1 MAPEVVRPP
10 NFLEGVLLWTKPVS
24 DDQGKQMRR
33 TPSGDIG
40 LGRGAPMNS
49 VTTPIEPR
57 YAPSARMDEEL
68 THTFEKI
75 KSVDEEIARA
85 SEQLAR
91 LERDAVRNRPRRGGT
106 ALRGF
111 VGLGLAAG
119 IGVAAFVS
127 QSSHGDT
134 VRQMIAGW
142 APLHAATSS
151 QLQAEPAR
159 EAGPPREAETSP
171 TAQLAEASP
180 QPASAAESIPEAV
193 APTGSTL
200 PPELTELLQKLASDL
215 ANVQQGIDQLKA
227 SQAQLTAN
235 QEQMSLDSLRLAD
248 ELKAGQEQMARLVA
262 KMPGDKASENKTP
275 DNKMPEIAGKTT
287 DRSNAGQ
294 KTSAAPV
301 PAPRPAAAQTRK
313 PAPAT
318 SSPHAA
324 ARRPAPVQLQSA
336 RQ

>member
-1 MAPEVVRPP
+1 
-10 NFLEGVLLWTKPVS
+10 
-24 DDQGKQMRR
+24 
-33 TPSGDIG
+33 
-40 LGRGAPMNS
+40 MNS

-57 YAPSARMDEEL
+57 NALSARMDAEL
-68 THTFEKI
+68 TQAFEKI
-75 KSVDEEIARA
+75 KSVDDEIARA
-85 SEQLAR
+85 NEQLAR
-91 LERDAVRNRPRRGGT
+91 LERDAVRSRPRRGGT
-106 ALRGF
+106 ALRGLA
-111 VGLGLAAG
+111 GLGLAAG
-119 IGVAAFVS
+119 IGIAAFVS
-127 QSSHGDT
+127 QSSYGDT

-151 QLQAEPAR
+151 QLQAEPV
-159 EAGPPREAETSP
+159 REAETST

-180 QPASAAESIPEAV
+180 QPASAAETIPEVV

-227 SQAQLTAN
+227 SHAQLKAN
-235 QEQMSLDSLRLAD
+235 QEQMSLDNLRLAD
-248 ELKAGQEQMARLVA
+248 ELRAGQEQMTRLVA
-262 KMPGDKASENKTP
+262 KIPEDRASESKAP

-287 DRSNAGQ
+287 DRSNARQ

-301 PAPRPAAAQTRK
+301 PAPRPAAAHTPK

-324 ARRPAPVQLQSA
+324 VRRATPVQLQSA

>member
-1 MAPEVVRPP
+1 
-10 NFLEGVLLWTKPVS
+10 
-24 DDQGKQMRR
+24 
-33 TPSGDIG
+33 
-40 LGRGAPMNS
+40 MNS
-49 VTTPIEPR
+49 VTTPIEP
-57 YAPSARMDEEL
+57 YALSARMDAEL

-85 SEQLAR
+85 NEQLAQ
-91 LERDAVRNRPRRGGT
+91 LERDAMRSRLRRGGP
-106 ALRGF
+106 ALRGLA
-111 VGLGLAAG
+111 GLGLAAG
-119 IGVAAFVS
+119 IGIAAFVS

-142 APLHAATSS
+142 APLQTATSS
-151 QLQAEPAR
+151 QLQAESV
-159 EAGPPREAETSP
+159 REAETSP

-180 QPASAAESIPEAV
+180 QPASAAETVPEVV

-215 ANVQQGIDQLKA
+215 ANVQQGIDQLKE
-227 SQAQLTAN
+227 SQAQLKAN
-235 QEQMSLDSLRLAD
+235 QEQMSLDNLRLAD

-262 KMPGDKASENKTP
+262 KMPGDKASESKTS

-287 DRSNAGQ
+287 GRSNAGQ
-294 KTSAAPV
+294 KKRAAPA

-318 SSPHAA
+318 SSPHATV
-324 ARRPAPVQLQSA
+324 RRAAPVQLQSA

>member
-1 MAPEVVRPP
+1 
-10 NFLEGVLLWTKPVS
+10 
-24 DDQGKQMRR
+24 
-33 TPSGDIG
+33 
-40 LGRGAPMNS
+40 MNS

-57 YAPSARMDEEL
+57 YALSARMDAEL

-91 LERDAVRNRPRRGGT
+91 LERDPVRSRPRRGGP
-106 ALRGF
+106 ALRGL

-119 IGVAAFVS
+119 IGIAALVS

-142 APLHAATSS
+142 APLHAETSS
-151 QLQAEPAR
+151 QLQAEPA
-159 EAGPPREAETSP
+159 REAETSP

-180 QPASAAESIPEAV
+180 QPASAAETIPEVV

-227 SQAQLTAN
+227 SHAQLKAN
-235 QEQMSLDSLRLAD
+235 QEQMSLDNLRLAD

-262 KMPGDKASENKTP
+262 KMPEDKASENK
-275 DNKMPEIAGKTT
+275 IAGKTT

-301 PAPRPAAAQTRK
+301 PAPRPAAAQTPK

-324 ARRPAPVQLQSA
+324 VRRAAPVLLQSA

>member
-1 MAPEVVRPP
+1 MAPGVVRPP
-10 NFLEGVLLWTKPVS
+10 NFLEGVLLWTKRVS

-40 LGRGAPMNS
+40 PGRGAPMNS

-91 LERDAVRNRPRRGGT
+91 LERDAVRSRPRRGGT

-119 IGVAAFVS
+119 IGIAALVS

-159 EAGPPREAETSP
+159 EAETSP
-171 TAQLAEASP
+171 AAQLAEASP
-180 QPASAAESIPEAV
+180 QPAAAAETIPEVV

-215 ANVQQGIDQLKA
+215 VNVQQGIDQLKA
-227 SQAQLTAN
+227 SQAQLKAN
-235 QEQMSLDSLRLAD
+235 QEQMSVDNLRLAD

-275 DNKMPEIAGKTT
+275 DNKMPEIKTT
-287 DRSNAGQ
+287 DRSNAGR
-294 KTSAAPV
+294 KTSTAPV

-313 PAPAT
+313 QAPAT

-324 ARRPAPVQLQSA
+324 VRRPAPVQLQSA

>member
-1 MAPEVVRPP
+1 
-10 NFLEGVLLWTKPVS
+10 
-24 DDQGKQMRR
+24 
-33 TPSGDIG
+33 
-40 LGRGAPMNS
+40 MNS

-159 EAGPPREAETSP
+159 EAETSP

-180 QPASAAESIPEAV
+180 QPASAAETIPEVV

-227 SQAQLTAN
+227 SQAQLKAN
-235 QEQMSLDSLRLAD
+235 QDQMSLDSLRLAD

-262 KMPGDKASENKTP
+262 KVPGDKASENKTP

-318 SSPHAA
+318 SSSHAA
-324 ARRPAPVQLQSA
+324 VRRPAPVQLQSA

>member
-1 MAPEVVRPP
+1 
-10 NFLEGVLLWTKPVS
+10 
-24 DDQGKQMRR
+24 
-33 TPSGDIG
+33 
-40 LGRGAPMNS
+40 MNS
-49 VTTPIEPR
+49 VTTPIEPP
-57 YAPSARMDEEL
+57 YALSARMDAEL

-85 SEQLAR
+85 REQLAR
-91 LERDAVRNRPRRGGT
+91 LERDAVRSRPRRGGT

-111 VGLGLAAG
+111 AGLGLAAG
-119 IGVAAFVS
+119 IGIAAFVS

-151 QLQAEPAR
+151 QLQA
-159 EAGPPREAETSP
+159 GPVREAETSP
-171 TAQLAEASP
+171 VVQLAEASP
-180 QPASAAESIPEAV
+180 QPASAAETIPEVV

-215 ANVQQGIDQLKA
+215 ANVQQGIDQLNA
-227 SQAQLTAN
+227 SQAQLKAN
-235 QEQMSLDSLRLAD
+235 QEQMSLDNLRLAD

-262 KMPGDKASENKTP
+262 KIPEDRASESKAP
-275 DNKMPEIAGKTT
+275 DNNKRPEIAGKTT

-301 PAPRPAAAQTRK
+301 PAPRPAAAHTPK

-324 ARRPAPVQLQSA
+324 VRRAAPVQLQSA

>member
-1 MAPEVVRPP
+1 
-10 NFLEGVLLWTKPVS
+10 
-24 DDQGKQMRR
+24 
-33 TPSGDIG
+33 
-40 LGRGAPMNS
+40 MNS

-57 YAPSARMDEEL
+57 YAPSAHMDEEL

-91 LERDAVRNRPRRGGT
+91 LERDAVRSRPRRSGT

-119 IGVAAFVS
+119 IGIAAYVS

-142 APLHAATSS
+142 VPLHAATSS

-159 EAGPPREAETSP
+159 EAETSP
-171 TAQLAEASP
+171 TSQLAEASP
-180 QPASAAESIPEAV
+180 QPASVAETIPEVV

-215 ANVQQGIDQLKA
+215 ANVQQGIDQLQA
-227 SQAQLTAN
+227 SQAQLKAN
-235 QEQMSLDSLRLAD
+235 QEQMSLDNLRLAD
-248 ELKAGQEQMARLVA
+248 ELKVGQEQMARLVA
-262 KMPGDKASENKTP
+262 KMPGDKAS
-275 DNKMPEIAGKTT
+275 DSKMPEIVGKTT

-318 SSPHAA
+318 SSSHAA
-324 ARRPAPVQLQSA
+324 VRRPAPVQLQSA

>member
-1 MAPEVVRPP
+1 
-10 NFLEGVLLWTKPVS
+10 
-24 DDQGKQMRR
+24 
-33 TPSGDIG
+33 
-40 LGRGAPMNS
+40 MNS

-57 YAPSARMDEEL
+57 YALSARMDAEL

-91 LERDAVRNRPRRGGT
+91 LERDPVRSRPRRGGP
-106 ALRGF
+106 ALRGL

-119 IGVAAFVS
+119 IGIAALVS

-159 EAGPPREAETSP
+159 EAETSP

-180 QPASAAESIPEAV
+180 QPASAAETIPEVV

-227 SQAQLTAN
+227 SHAQLKAN
-235 QEQMSLDSLRLAD
+235 QEQMSLDNLRLAD
-248 ELKAGQEQMARLVA
+248 ELKAGQEQMVRLVA
-262 KMPGDKASENKTP
+262 KMPEDKASENK
-275 DNKMPEIAGKTT
+275 IAGKTT

-301 PAPRPAAAQTRK
+301 PAPRPAAAQTPK

-324 ARRPAPVQLQSA
+324 VRRAAPVLLQSA

>member
-1 MAPEVVRPP
+1 
-10 NFLEGVLLWTKPVS
+10 
-24 DDQGKQMRR
+24 
-33 TPSGDIG
+33 
-40 LGRGAPMNS
+40 
-49 VTTPIEPR
+49 
-57 YAPSARMDEEL
+57 MDEEL

-159 EAGPPREAETSP
+159 EAETSP

-180 QPASAAESIPEAV
+180 QPASAAETIPEVV

-227 SQAQLTAN
+227 SQAQLKAN
-235 QEQMSLDSLRLAD
+235 QDQMSLDSLRLAD

-262 KMPGDKASENKTP
+262 KVPGDKASENKTP

>member
-1 MAPEVVRPP
+1 
-10 NFLEGVLLWTKPVS
+10 
-24 DDQGKQMRR
+24 
-33 TPSGDIG
+33 
-40 LGRGAPMNS
+40 
-49 VTTPIEPR
+49 
-57 YAPSARMDEEL
+57 MDAQL
-68 THTFEKI
+68 THTFAKI
-75 KSVDEEIARA
+75 KSVDDEIARA
-85 SEQLAR
+85 NEQLAR
-91 LERDAVRNRPRRGGT
+91 LERDAVRTRPRRGRP
-106 ALRGF
+106 ALRGLA
-111 VGLGLAAG
+111 GLGLAAG
-119 IGVAAFVS
+119 IGIAAFVS

-151 QLQAEPAR
+151 QLQA
-159 EAGPPREAETSP
+159 GPVREAETSP
-171 TAQLAEASP
+171 IAQLAEASP
-180 QPASAAESIPEAV
+180 QPASAAETIPEVV

-215 ANVQQGIDQLKA
+215 ANVQQGIDQLNA
-227 SQAQLTAN
+227 SQAQLKAN
-235 QEQMSLDSLRLAD
+235 QEQMSLDNLKLAD

-262 KMPGDKASENKTP
+262 KIPEDRASESKAS
-275 DNKMPEIAGKTT
+275 DNKRPEIAGKTT

-301 PAPRPAAAQTRK
+301 PAPRPAAAHTPK

-324 ARRPAPVQLQSA
+324 VRRAPPVQLQSA